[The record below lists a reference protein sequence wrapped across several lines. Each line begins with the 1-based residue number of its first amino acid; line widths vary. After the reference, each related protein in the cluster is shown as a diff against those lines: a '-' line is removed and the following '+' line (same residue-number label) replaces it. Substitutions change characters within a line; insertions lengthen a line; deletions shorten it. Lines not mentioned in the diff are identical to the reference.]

1 MTSRHPRRSV
11 IGCIP
16 TTKGCCEGLHLLQ
29 ARSARQPFVSSKARP
44 QWKKERKGPYE
55 KDSYTGV
62 KKTWKPVGALAT
74 SQCNFSWLHKVFD
87 WVLATR
93 LVLEFQSGP
102 CHAQGLS
109 PSLRPAHGCPLHR
122 NAARPGLEGFIIAE
136 HSSEIIKP
144 SFLSGPCGAS
154 PRADCR
160 GCVEN

>member
-1 MTSRHPRRSV
+1 MYSND
-11 IGCIP
+11 
-16 TTKGCCEGLHLLQ
+16 EGLLRRL
-29 ARSARQPFVSSKARP
+29 ALAAGSLSKATLREFKGAP
-44 QWKKERKGPYE
+44 TMKKERKGPYE

-74 SQCNFSWLHKVFD
+74 SQTFHGCTGFLTGCNLSMV
-87 WVLATR
+87 ATR

-109 PSLRPAHGCPLHR
+109 PSLRPAHGCALHR

-144 SFLSGPCGAS
+144 GFLSGPCGAS

-160 GCVEN
+160 GYVEN